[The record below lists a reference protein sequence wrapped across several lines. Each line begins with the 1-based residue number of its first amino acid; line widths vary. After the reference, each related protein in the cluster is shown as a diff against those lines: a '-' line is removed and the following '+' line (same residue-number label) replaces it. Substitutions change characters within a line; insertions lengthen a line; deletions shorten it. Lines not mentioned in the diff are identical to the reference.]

1 MNKIIKKSNY
11 ESKLTLLEQQLEDN
25 LMSVWILADS
35 NYGTTEKIIKQNDTD
50 TKEML
55 KEREIFFRSALETL
69 NSLSLQLL
77 IQGVD

>member
-69 NSLSLQLL
+69 NSLSLQLV